1 MTGTW
6 FGTLEDPVSDMHTTS
21 LIISGTSITEIRV
34 DDNVTGQTGTIT
46 PRSAQVVAF
55 TLDDGTKGGFF
66 LDPNAAHAT
75 FVDDKFN
82 FGVVQKDLG
91 GVLPAYADADINGT
105 WSGIAV
111 TTTDFDNFSTATS
124 GATCTHPTC
133 ITGGE
138 TVTFGSVYALF
149 GRYQGGSVP
158 SGAFVAA
165 FLSPD
170 KQLSGTYACGAGSF
184 PDACE
189 FTAWRKQ

>member
-6 FGTLEDPVSDMHTTS
+6 FGTLEDPVANMHTTS
-21 LIISGTSITEIRV
+21 VIISGTSITEMRV
-34 DDNVTGQTGTIT
+34 NDNVTGRTGTIT
-46 PRSAQVVAF
+46 PRSAQVLAF
-55 TLDDGTKGGFF
+55 TLDDGTQGGFF
-66 LDPNAAHAT
+66 LDPSAAHAA

-82 FGVVQKDLG
+82 FGVVQRGL
-91 GVLPAYADADINGT
+91 GVLPAYADADIDAT

-124 GATCTHPTC
+124 GTTCTHPTC
-133 ITGGE
+133 NTGGE
-138 TVTFGSVYALF
+138 TVTFGSVDAF
-149 GRYQGGSVP
+149 GRYLGGSVP

-170 KQLSGTYACGAGSF
+170 KQFAGTYACHGLSF
-184 PDACE
+184 PGGCE